1 VCYIF
6 LGQDNIFVPPFRC
19 WIQLDNVLSTMRVG
33 IADEG
38 YLRNAGIPACG
49 HFGLTGDVNDTAST
63 ARTSGFSKS
72 FYGVRI
78 ISTGG
83 DS

>member
-1 VCYIF
+1 
-6 LGQDNIFVPPFRC
+6 
-19 WIQLDNVLSTMRVG
+19 MRVG
-33 IADEG
+33 IADGG

-49 HFGLTGDVNDTAST
+49 HFGLTGDVNDIAFT

>member
-1 VCYIF
+1 MPA
-6 LGQDNIFVPPFRC
+6 LRC
-19 WIQLDNVLSTMRVG
+19 RIQLDKVLPTMRAG
-33 IADEG
+33 TADGG

-49 HFGLTGDVNDTAST
+49 HFGLTGDVNDIAST

-72 FYGVRI
+72 FYGGRI